1 VTDILANLKRSVYTL
16 SEVIGPR
23 AYHQVRALEESVEYI
38 TSEFRRYGYTPL
50 CQSYEVSGRVYR
62 NVYAEIRGK
71 SEGLLIVGAHYDTV
85 DGTPGADDN
94 ASGVAGMLELARLLR
109 DGSFNHSIHFI
120 AFPLEEPP
128 FFYTKKMGSYQYAR
142 SLHEEGRGV
151 TGMICLESIGYF
163 TDSDGSQNFPF
174 PIFRWFYPDRGNFI
188 ALIGNIRSRAFL
200 NSIKEGFRDGTDM
213 PVESLSTVSIIP
225 GVDFS
230 DHRSFWKF
238 GYNAIMV
245 TDTAFYRNPNYHGPG
260 DTPDTLDYRR
270 MAEVVKGLKRALEE
284 MAMD

>member
-1 VTDILANLKRSVYTL
+1 MTEIIDNLKRSVYTL

-23 AYHQVRALEESVEYI
+23 PYHQVRALEEAVEYI
-38 TSEFRRYGYTPL
+38 TSEFRRYGYTPS
-50 CQSYEVSGRVYR
+50 CQSYEAGGRIYR
-62 NVYAEIRGK
+62 NVYVEIRGK
-71 SEGLLIVGAHYDTV
+71 SDRLLIIGAHYDTV

-109 DGSFNHSIHFI
+109 DGSFNHSIQFI

-142 SLHEEGRGV
+142 SLYEEGREV

-163 TDSDGSQNFPF
+163 TDSEGSQNFPF
-174 PIFRWFYPDRGNFI
+174 PVFRWFYPERGNFI

-200 NSIKEGFRDGTDM
+200 NGVKEAFREGTDM
-213 PVESLSTVSIIP
+213 PVESLSTVSLIP

-260 DTPDTLDYRR
+260 DTPDTLDYPR
-270 MAEVVKGLKRALEE
+270 MAEVIKGLRRALEE
-284 MAMD
+284 IATH